1 MGYLKLKKA
10 DDSCDLIPADN
21 IMYVKGTEGTAN
33 TATGQD
39 PANGAAPFVEIV
51 QGFAT
56 ADADKLA
63 ASKVIVGPATTDA
76 ASATTTCKKIMQDAV
91 NEAIIKAAQ
100 AEGLVV
106 EVDFDGVLSD
116 PNYTGDDAN
125 VTSAAPILYDITP

>member
-10 DDSCDLIPADN
+10 GGSCDLIPADN
-21 IMYVKGTEGTAN
+21 IIYVKGTEGAAS

-39 PANGAAPFVEIV
+39 PANGLAPFVEIV

-63 ASKVIVGPATTDA
+63 ANKVIVGPATGVA
-76 ASATTTCKKIMQDAV
+76 ATTTCKKIMQDAV
-91 NEAIIKAAQ
+91 NDAIIKAAQ

-106 EVDFDGVLSD
+106 EVDFSGVLSD
-116 PNYTGDDAN
+116 ANYTGAN
-125 VTSAAPILYDITP
+125 ADVTSAAPILYDVTPA